1 MNRTIIEKVRSML
14 CECGLP
20 KTFRADAANTAVH
33 IINKYPSTAI
43 NFHVPDEVWFQSVPT
58 YSYLRRF
65 GCVAY
70 IHCDEGKLKP
80 RAKKGEEKGSYL
92 INRIVSILY
101 TIGIGKTS
109 SPRKASHLGIKG

>member
-1 MNRTIIEKVRSML
+1 ML

-43 NFHVPDEVWFQSVPT
+43 NFQVPDEVWFQSVPT

-70 IHCDEGKLKP
+70 IHSDEGKLKP
-80 RAKKGEEKGSYL
+80 RAKKGVFVGYPQGVKGY
-92 INRIVSILY
+92 RIWLSKKRNV
-101 TIGIGKTS
+101 
-109 SPRKASHLGIKG
+109 